1 MGQNRITLDT
11 HALIWYVHG
20 PSKSK
25 LSTLA
30 LDTIKL
36 AERDGVIYIPTIA
49 LLEVL
54 SIIEKG
60 KYPLVFEAL
69 LSALERNMCYQII
82 PFDVTLLRATADVKE
97 LTLHDRVIV
106 ATAILTNSILV
117 SKDRDIGASEIT
129 VVW

>member
-11 HALIWYVHG
+11 HTLVWYVHE
-20 PSKSK
+20 PSKNN
-25 LSTLA
+25 LSPLA
-30 LDTIKL
+30 LDTIRS
-36 AERDGVIYIPTIA
+36 AERDGIIYIPAIV

-54 SIIEKG
+54 SVIEKG

-69 LSALERNMCYQII
+69 LSDLERNARYQII
-82 PFDVTLLRATADVKE
+82 PFDVGLLRVTVNVKG

-106 ATAILTNSILV
+106 ATAILTNSVLV
-117 SKDRDIGASEIT
+117 SKDRDIGNTEIA

>member
-11 HALIWYVHG
+11 HALIWYIHG
-20 PSKSK
+20 PSKNK

-30 LDTIKL
+30 LDAIKL
-36 AERDGVIYIPTIA
+36 AERDGVIYIPAIA
-49 LLEVL
+49 LLEAL

-69 LSALERNMCYQII
+69 LSVLERNMCYQII
-82 PFDVTLLRATADVKE
+82 PFDVTLLRATAGVKE

-106 ATAILTNSILV
+106 ATAILTDSVLV
-117 SKDRDIGASEIT
+117 SKDRAVRASGVTT
-129 VVW
+129 VW